1 MLLFCKC
8 QEDKN
13 TTKTQDQN
21 DDEICPE
28 IDSTSFEICDSKI
41 GEDEKKDGNHCCL
54 LKGTKDNISISKCII
69 LDGES
74 YRGISDFL
82 EDLKSDGMVSPSIDC
97 GENNDDKN
105 KNSDDPNSQSN
116 IKFNSF
122 FLILLFLL
130 FN

>member
-54 LKGTKDNISISKCII
+54 LKGTIDNISISKCIL

-74 YRGISDFL
+74 YRGISDYL
-82 EDLKSDGMVSPSIDC
+82 EDLKSEYVSPSIDC